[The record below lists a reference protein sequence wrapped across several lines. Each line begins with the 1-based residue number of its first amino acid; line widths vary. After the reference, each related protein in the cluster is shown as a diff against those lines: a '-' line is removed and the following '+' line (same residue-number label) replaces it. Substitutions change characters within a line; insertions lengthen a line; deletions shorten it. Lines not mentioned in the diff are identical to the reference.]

1 MPQISP
7 LYFLDLTMAC
17 RGIKYVSLYEASGYG
32 LAAHGYISG
41 LLEAGFPVTWTP
53 VTGGHRWS
61 RFYYQPFSGPRIGDP
76 LLDPICNKRMEYD
89 KVLLHLTPEY
99 IPFWRKREPEKI
111 LIGYSVWETS
121 HLPRHWPDLL
131 NQLNALLV
139 PCQWNREV
147 FAQSG
152 VRIPIHVIP
161 HLLEEAPQPSSQA
174 FVAECSDRFVFY
186 GICPWTARKAPWNTI
201 RAYLETFTAGDPVL
215 LLLKTSRQDFTRG
228 RLGQYIF
235 HTGCNLRKLM
245 ARYKNPAPVMLV
257 DRTLSRNSMMALHAR
272 GDCFVSL
279 CHSEGWGLGSFE
291 AAALGNP
298 VLITNY
304 GGQVDYL
311 SPDLSYLVDSHLVPV
326 QDRNGRGSYTS
337 DQQWA
342 EPSLAHASKLMREI
356 FEDPQKAR
364 VKANALAQE
373 IQKRFNRRRVTGQL
387 IDRINAA

>member
-1 MPQISP
+1 MC
-7 LYFLDLTMAC
+7 D
-17 RGIKYVSLYEASGYG
+17 

-61 RFYYQPFSGPRIGDP
+61 RFYSQPFSGPRIGDP

-161 HLLEEAPQPSSQA
+161 HLLEEASPPSFQA
-174 FVAECSDRFVFY
+174 FAAECSDRFVFL
-186 GICPWTARKAPWNTI
+186 WNLSLDGSQG
-201 RAYLETFTAGDPVL
+201 AVENH
-215 LLLKTSRQDFTRG
+215 SRISG
-228 RLGQYIF
+228 
-235 HTGCNLRKLM
+235 NLYR
-245 ARYKNPAPVMLV
+245 
-257 DRTLSRNSMMALHAR
+257 
-272 GDCFVSL
+272 
-279 CHSEGWGLGSFE
+279 
-291 AAALGNP
+291 
-298 VLITNY
+298 
-304 GGQVDYL
+304 
-311 SPDLSYLVDSHLVPV
+311 
-326 QDRNGRGSYTS
+326 RGSSAPIVENQSSRFYARPLGAVYFPYRIQPAKAYVT
-337 DQQWA
+337 
-342 EPSLAHASKLMREI
+342 L
-356 FEDPQKAR
+356 QKSPTRYAR
-364 VKANALAQE
+364 
-373 IQKRFNRRRVTGQL
+373 
-387 IDRINAA
+387 